1 MIARRYKGT
10 LFAAGL
16 LLGAAVGG
24 AAVFMSL
31 HRTSTPDVPA
41 RPAAT
46 EVGRKEAPPE
56 AVKAVARAPAPA
68 ATVTA
73 HCDFAPMLSKSG
85 RDDGQERLQ
94 ARPSGGSAGEVGRL
108 ILSGKEAAA
117 AGRVRDAEIAFL
129 NACRS
134 AERVEH
140 AEGTP
145 LADAM
150 YQLGRHYGNVAQSR
164 GSRKPEL
171 VQRARLLYTA
181 SLQAYRDRY
190 GEKHE
195 KTRFAEQGLAALPG
209 GSAPVQAATRAKQ
222 PRIPDAGTVE
232 SAKVEKGRKAADSAK
247 VAHDAR
253 PGKAIAPAPSSE
265 PTLEPAA
272 PPRSAA
278 VEPSFD
284 CRRARSTPEKI
295 ICSDEEL
302 ARMDRDLGRLHA
314 QAEAAAPD
322 RGAFKRRNDA
332 EWARREATCR
342 DRECLLRWYAQRRD
356 QLAGELSARSE

>member
-1 MIARRYKGT
+1 MVARRYKGT

-16 LLGAAVGG
+16 LLGAAVGA
-24 AAVFMSL
+24 AAVFLSL
-31 HRTSTPDVPA
+31 QRAATPDVRVRPTATAAA
-41 RPAAT
+41 RN
-46 EVGRKEAPPE
+46 EASPQ
-56 AVKAVARAPAPA
+56 AVKAVARAPAAA
-68 ATVTA
+68 ATVA
-73 HCDFAPMLSKSG
+73 ARCDFAPVLSKSG

-94 ARPSGGSAGEVGRL
+94 ARPSGGSAGDVGRL

-117 AGRVRDAEIAFL
+117 SGRVRDAEIAFL

-134 AERVEH
+134 AERVQH

-150 YQLGRHYGNVAQSR
+150 YQLGRHYGNVAQSG

-181 SLQAYRDRY
+181 SLQAYRGRY
-190 GEKHE
+190 GEGHE
-195 KTRFAEQGLAALPG
+195 KTRFARQGLAALPA
-209 GSAPVQAATRAKQ
+209 SAAAVKTAK
-222 PRIPDAGTVE
+222 AEKLETVE
-232 SAKVEKGRKAADSAK
+232 TVEK
-247 VAHDAR
+247 
-253 PGKAIAPAPSSE
+253 E
-265 PTLEPAA
+265 PKP
-272 PPRSAA
+272 A

-295 ICSDEEL
+295 ICADEEL

-314 QAEAAAPD
+314 RAEAAAPD

-342 DRECLLRWYAQRRD
+342 DRECLLRWYAERRD
-356 QLAGELSARSE
+356 QLAGEISARSE